1 MIRGLHLK
9 NGNRGQNLVYKRQW
23 GHCVLPRHTS
33 SILGLSYAIQVS
45 MEDDAM
51 GEEKE
56 REQKDVFRRAGH
68 AWGGGGG
75 MERERGVL
83 V

>member
-1 MIRGLHLK
+1 M
-9 NGNRGQNLVYKRQW
+9 YKRQW

-75 MERERGVL
+75 MEREAACWFDRSLVPGNVNAMRGL
-83 V
+83 